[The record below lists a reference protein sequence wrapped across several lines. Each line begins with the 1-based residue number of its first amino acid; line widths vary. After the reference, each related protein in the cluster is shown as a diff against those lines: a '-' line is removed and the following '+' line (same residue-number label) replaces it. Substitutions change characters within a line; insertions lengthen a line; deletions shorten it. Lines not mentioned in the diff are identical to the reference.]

1 MFVFKEWGREN
12 HRENGIYMLGPKTRI
27 AVFLCVILLCLFNV
41 CGAFAQDQSL
51 RDRFVG
57 DEDTPFEIDAEY
69 MKLQEEIYEL
79 KGNIVVK
86 RADQILHA
94 EEGTYDTESGIAEVT
109 GDVRFEMAGD
119 VLECEE
125 GVFNLEEQTGQ
136 VSRAHLFLRESQ
148 YSISGEKIE
157 KLGADS
163 YSIEDGRLTTCDGDP
178 SDWSITGSKIDVT
191 TEKYGTIRDFAFRV
205 REFPIFYLPYLIFPT
220 KTERQTGLLLPKADY
235 SDRNG
240 VSMEVPFFWAI
251 SDQTDATFYARYMS
265 ERGYMQGL
273 EFRYIDHQDSKGVF
287 LFDIL
292 SDDIEKKDLNDPE
305 QMEVSPFPRTNQT
318 RYWLRGRIDQ
328 NLPHDLL
335 ARLDLDYV
343 SDQDY
348 LREFEGDLFGF
359 EARPDLWE
367 ESRRPVE
374 ERYSPIRR
382 SGLRLSHEGESYSL
396 QGGSFYNQLQ
406 GHPQEDETSQPLGAL
421 DFAFLPQRISHF
433 PLFYRLDMDYQ
444 YTWRD
449 VGSKGHGFSFSPEL
463 SYPMW
468 LGQHLSLVSS
478 INYTGSMEWF
488 DDPLE
493 RKDHR
498 FKDAYRAQAR
508 LSTIL
513 ERVFGVEW
521 GSIKKVKHKITP
533 SLTYDYGVF
542 PDERDESLWFNPLD
556 RESKVN
562 RIVFSIENLLDARM
576 EDEKGGISYRQLASF
591 NLSQGYNIDEARRD
605 EASVEEDEA
614 FEPLL
619 ATMILRPF
627 PGLYFVGRAEW
638 DYEMDKVTTVD
649 LSLDL
654 SVPRS
659 GNRRDRYALDYV
671 DRENGNRSLKFWA
684 DVNLS
689 HGFSAGASISRDLDL
704 KHSIHSGYWMEY
716 ESQCWA
722 VEVGMEE
729 EEVGTRFMLSVRLLG
744 FNW

>member
-1 MFVFKEWGREN
+1 MP
-12 HRENGIYMLGPKTRI
+12 GPKKRI
-27 AVFLCVILLCLFNV
+27 FMLLCVFLLCLFNV
-41 CGAFAQDQSL
+41 PRASAQDQSL
-51 RDRFVG
+51 KGRLMG
-57 DEDTPFEIDAEY
+57 DEDAPFEIDAKH
-69 MKLQEEIYEL
+69 MKLREDTYEL
-79 KGNIVVK
+79 KGDVVVK
-86 RADQILHA
+86 RADQTLHA
-94 EEGTYDTESGIAEVT
+94 EEGTYDRESGIARVT
-109 GDVRFEMAGD
+109 EDVRFETAGD

-125 GVFNLEEQTGQ
+125 GIFNLIEQTGK
-136 VSRAHLFLRESQ
+136 VSRAHLFLGESQ
-148 YSISGEKIE
+148 YSISGGQIE
-157 KLGADS
+157 KLGADT
-163 YSIEDGRLTTCDGDP
+163 YSIEDARLTTCNGDP

-191 TEKYGTIRDFAFRV
+191 MEKYGTIRDFVFRV
-205 REFPIFYLPYLIFPT
+205 REFPIFYWPYLPFPV
-220 KTERQTGLLLPKADY
+220 KTERQTGFLLPKVDY

-240 VSMEVPFFWAI
+240 ASMEIPFFWAI

-273 EFRYIDHQDSKGVF
+273 EFRYIDNQDSKGVF

-305 QMEVSPFPRTNQT
+305 QVEVSPLPRTNQT
-318 RYWLRGRIDQ
+318 RYWLRGRMDQ
-328 NLPHDLL
+328 DLPHDVL

-348 LREFEGDLFGF
+348 LREFEGNLFGF
-359 EARPDLWE
+359 EARPDLRK
-367 ESRRPVE
+367 ESGRPVE
-374 ERYSPIRR
+374 ERYSPTRG
-382 SGLRLSHEGESYSL
+382 SGLRLSHDGEFYSL
-396 QGGSFYNQLQ
+396 QGASFYHQL
-406 GHPQEDETSQPLGAL
+406 PENPSEDETSQPLGSL
-421 DFAFLPQRISHF
+421 DFAFLPQPIPHL
-433 PLFYRLDMDYQ
+433 PLFYRLDLDYQ

-468 LGQHLSLVSS
+468 LGEHLSLVSS
-478 INYTGSMEWF
+478 INYMGSMEWIN
-488 DDPLE
+488 DPLE
-493 RKDHR
+493 GKDHR
-498 FKDAYRAQAR
+498 FRDTYRAQAK

-542 PDERDESLWFNPLD
+542 PDERDEKLWFNPLD

-562 RIVFSIENLLDARM
+562 RIVFSIENLLDARI
-576 EDEKGGISYRQLASF
+576 EDEEGVVSYRQLATF
-591 NLSQGYNIDEARRD
+591 NLSQGYNINEARRD
-605 EASVEEDEA
+605 EGPIEEKED

-627 PGLYFVGRAEW
+627 PGLYFVGRATW
-638 DYEMDKVTTVD
+638 DYEMDKATAVD
-649 LSLDL
+649 LSLDF

-659 GNRRDRYALDYV
+659 GNRRDRYALDYLRV
-671 DRENGNRSLKFWA
+671 ENGNRSLKFRA

-689 HGFSAGASISRDLDL
+689 HGFSAGTSISRDLDL
-704 KHSIHSGYWMEY
+704 KHDIHSGYWMEY

-722 VEVGMEE
+722 VQMGMEE
-729 EEVGTRFMLSVRLLG
+729 EEAGTRFMLSVRLLG

>member
-1 MFVFKEWGREN
+1 MP
-12 HRENGIYMLGPKTRI
+12 GPKTGI
-27 AVFLCVILLCLFNV
+27 HILSCVFLLCLFNLP
-41 CGAFAQDQSL
+41 GGFAQDRSL
-51 RDRFVG
+51 KDRLVE
-57 DEDTPFEIDAEY
+57 DEDVPFEIEAKY
-69 MKLQEEIYEL
+69 MKLREEIYDL
-79 KGNIVVK
+79 KGDIVVK
-86 RADQILHA
+86 RADQTLHA
-94 EEGTYDTESGIAEVT
+94 EEGTYDKESGIAKVK
-109 GDVRFEMAGD
+109 GDIRFEVAGD

-136 VSRAHLFLRESQ
+136 VSRAHLFLRESR

-157 KLGADS
+157 KLGADT
-163 YSIEDGRLTTCDGDP
+163 YSIEDGRLTTCDGEP
-178 SDWSITGSKIDVT
+178 SDWSITGSKIDFT
-191 TEKYGTIRDFAFRV
+191 MEKYGTIRDFAFRV
-205 REFPIFYLPYLIFPT
+205 REFPIFYLPYLIFPA

-273 EFRYIDHQDSKGVF
+273 EFRYIDNQDSKGVF

-305 QMEVSPFPRTNQT
+305 QVEVSPFPRTNRT
-318 RYWLRGRIDQ
+318 RYWLRGRMDQ
-328 NLPHDLL
+328 DLPQDML

-359 EARPDLWE
+359 EARPDLRD
-367 ESRRPVE
+367 ESGRPLD
-374 ERYSPIRR
+374 ERYSPARR
-382 SGLRLSHEGESYSL
+382 SSLRLSHEGEFYSL
-396 QGGSFYNQLQ
+396 QGASFYHQL
-406 GHPQEDETSQPLGAL
+406 PENPSEDETTQPLGAL
-421 DFAFLPQRISHF
+421 NYAFLPQRVPHF
-433 PLFYRLDMDYQ
+433 PIFYSLDMDYQ
-444 YTWRD
+444 YTWRE

-468 LGQHLSLVSS
+468 LGKHLSLVSS
-478 INYTGSMEWF
+478 IDYTGSMEWF

-493 RKDHR
+493 GKDHQ
-498 FKDAYRAQAR
+498 FKDAYRAQTG
-508 LSTIL
+508 LSTIF
-513 ERVFGVEW
+513 ERIFGVEW
-521 GSIKKVKHKITP
+521 GSIKRVKHKITP

-542 PDERDESLWFNPLD
+542 PDEREESLWFNPLD
-556 RESKVN
+556 RDSKVN
-562 RIVFSIENLLDARM
+562 RIVFSVENLLDARM
-576 EDEKGGISYRQLASF
+576 ENEKGEVSYRQLVRFS
-591 NLSQGYNIDEARRD
+591 LSQGYNIDEARRD
-605 EASVEEDEA
+605 KGPMEEKKEA

-619 ATMILRPF
+619 AAMILRPL

-638 DYEMDKVTTVD
+638 DYETDKVTTVD

-671 DRENGNRSLKFWA
+671 KVENGNRSLKFLA

-689 HGFSAGASISRDLDL
+689 HGFSAGASINRNLDL
-704 KHSIHSGYWMEY
+704 KHDIRNGFWMEY

-722 VEVGMEE
+722 LQVGMEE
-729 EEVGTRFMLSVRLLG
+729 EEAGTRFMLSVRLLG